1 MFTRKSPEKSGLEK
15 AIDELHAEMQTH
27 EGDSAEFDRL
37 TDQLT
42 KLYKLRE
49 HDAPKCR
56 VSPDTL
62 VIAGANLLGI
72 LIIVGYEQKSV
83 MTSSAKNFLMKLR

>member
-1 MFTRKSPEKSGLEK
+1 MFTRKSTPESPLEN
-15 AIDELHAEMQTH
+15 AITQLHAEMLT
-27 EGDSAEFDRL
+27 EMGDSEAFDRM

-49 HDAPKCR
+49 HDSKQR

-62 VIAGANLLGI
+62 VIAGTNLLGI
-72 LIIVGYEQKSV
+72 LIIVGYEQKNV
-83 MTSSAKNFLMKLR
+83 LASSAKNFLMKLR